1 MVCSCSLAGTAAC
14 QNCHNYMQYYGTM
27 GQFQK
32 GEYLIT
38 KMPLTD
44 EEIKEIAEKVV
55 QLLSERN
62 GEEMEE
68 DWYKDEYRDRGD
80 DWKGEE

>member
-1 MVCSCSLAGTAAC
+1 
-14 QNCHNYMQYYGTM
+14 M

-62 GEEMEE
+62 GKEMEE
-68 DWYKDEYRDRGD
+68 DWYKDEYRDRRD